1 MLSDRD
7 RGGERDP
14 KILAA
19 MNKKASPEKHLSA
32 IRLCQ
37 ELGFEVFVNI
47 ILGFP
52 GEELEDAESTLALVR
67 EAGPDNIS
75 VNRFIPLPGSP
86 IFHELRVGG
95 HLDSDWSR
103 YSVGNDFNFS
113 SMQDEQLN
121 LLYGAD
127 VQ

>member
-95 HLDSDWSR
+95 HLDSPWSR